1 MQQCKSSK
9 NTTSANSSTE
19 TQVSY
24 EADILPLMQ
33 RSCTPCHFPENGKKI
48 MLNTLQATRVNID
61 DIMVRIQLPSDSD
74 KFMPFKSKKPALT
87 QEEIATFKK
96 WIDQRMPK

>member
-1 MQQCKSSK
+1 MLQCKSSK
-9 NTTSANSSTE
+9 NATSANSSTE

-48 MLNTLQATRVNID
+48 MLNTLQTTRVNID
-61 DIMVRIQLPSDSD
+61 DIMARIQLPSDND

-87 QEEIATFKK
+87 QEEIAIFKK

>member
-9 NTTSANSSTE
+9 SPSTTGSTTE
-19 TQVSY
+19 NQVSY
-24 EADILPLMQ
+24 EADILPLME
-33 RSCTPCHFPENGKKI
+33 RSCTPCHFPESGKKI
-48 MLNTLQATRVNID
+48 MLNTLQSTRVNID
-61 DIMVRIQLPSDSD
+61 DIMVRIQLPADNE

-87 QEEIATFKK
+87 QEEIAIFKK